1 MVIVGTVPQ
10 TSKDEVAFHE
20 SAWCKN
26 KMCIIYV
33 TYRTML
39 KYSNLF
45 WGGNSLI
52 ASQIGQRETFDDLYR
67 LTPSVLSRN
76 ETFPF
81 SDRNDLCFKY
91 TRPSLTLRNSSARC
105 PPPLHDYFVGF
116 SR

>member
-1 MVIVGTVPQ
+1 MNLHG
-10 TSKDEVAFHE
+10 A
-20 SAWCKN
+20 

-52 ASQIGQRETFDDLYR
+52 ASQIGQRETLDDLYR

-81 SDRNDLCFKY
+81 SDRNDFCFKY
-91 TRPSLTLRNSSARC
+91 SRPSLTLRNSSARC
-105 PPPLHDYFVGF
+105 PPLRLLCRLLQIEG
-116 SR
+116 STNGN